1 MMWHSLTYH
10 DTLGQIGLSNDNC
23 TKLSEDFYEKRI
35 GARFRKRTT
44 YIAQGRVQ
52 SFHIELIL
60 ERDWYAM
67 QRTRQTT
74 MLLLELIKILGLLYG
89 VLKVD
94 LGKTI
99 RLI

>member
-1 MMWHSLTYH
+1 
-10 DTLGQIGLSNDNC
+10 
-23 TKLSEDFYEKRI
+23 
-35 GARFRKRTT
+35 
-44 YIAQGRVQ
+44 
-52 SFHIELIL
+52 
-60 ERDWYAM
+60 M